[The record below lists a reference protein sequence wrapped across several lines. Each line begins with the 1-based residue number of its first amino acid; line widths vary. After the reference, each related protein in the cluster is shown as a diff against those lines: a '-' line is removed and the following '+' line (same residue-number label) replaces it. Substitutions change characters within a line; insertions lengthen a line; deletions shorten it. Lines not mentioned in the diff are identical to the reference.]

1 MVDIG
6 TVYLVATGGLL
17 LVALG
22 VGVRTL
28 VGIFREGR
36 ERSRERREGEIDRYT
51 EDPVY
56 DREPPGPGADGADP
70 STCPQCGAE
79 NDSSFVF
86 CRECAAPLGPGSGHT
101 EPREG
106 HDS

>member
-1 MVDIG
+1 MLDAG
-6 TVYLVATGGLL
+6 TVYLVATGALL

-22 VGVRTL
+22 VGVRAL

-36 ERSRERREGEIDRYT
+36 ERSRKRREGEIDRYT

-56 DREPPGPGADGADP
+56 DRDPPAPDADEETP

-79 NDSSFVF
+79 NDAEFTF
-86 CRECAAPLGPGSGHT
+86 CRECAAPLGPANG
-101 EPREG
+101 
-106 HDS
+106 